1 MSMECFEWDPAK
13 DRVNQ
18 AKQIYERENQIR

>member
-1 MSMECFEWDPAK
+1 MSKECFEWDPVK

-18 AKQIYERENQIR
+18 AKQIYERENQIH